1 MSINIQIEILAGTLC
16 YTEPMGHSKAS
27 KAETHTRL
35 VAAAAA
41 RFKERGIDGI
51 SLADLMKDLKLTHG
65 GFYKHFNS
73 RDELVTEALQLALTQ
88 SGCAMR
94 ERLFD
99 QAKPDVPGFVDFYLD
114 ESHRS
119 GRAAGCAVAA
129 LAGDAPRKSA
139 DVQAQFRAQIE
150 SNLEALTVALE
161 TDGAG
166 LASAE
171 ARATALL
178 VLSALYGALMMAR
191 AVGDS
196 PLSRE
201 VLQSVRKQLSKLT
214 VPGRGPGPA
223 KKTRLPKQK
232 MTNPRR

>member
-27 KAETHTRL
+27 KADTHARL

-88 SGCAMR
+88 SGRAMR

-161 TDGAG
+161 TGGAG

-171 ARATALL
+171 ARAMALL

-201 VLQSVRKQLSKLT
+201 VLQSVRMQLSKLT
-214 VPGRGPGPA
+214 APGPGSA